1 MQIIA
6 KHFILSIVSLMLVMA
21 STAQAKP
28 LSESEVPGALK
39 AWIPWVMHDVQKTEC
54 PFYYIAQDQRV
65 CIWPTSLALNFNRT
79 EGFFAYKI
87 TIYDT
92 PDGNLQRI
100 ILPGQTDIWPQDVSV
115 NGRQGEVLLFN
126 GQPSVLLSKGEY
138 SIQGN
143 YAWDKMPVSFTL
155 PQQMGIVTLS
165 VNGSEIT
172 IPEIENGQL
181 LLQRQAQTET
191 QADENRLELK
201 VFRKITDSIPQI
213 VETRLQLNVSGKQRE
228 EVLGQVLPEGASAL
242 NIQSQSDIPARLDAD
257 GKLRVQLR
265 AGSYSISIVSRLQAQ
280 VNRLALPPANARLPA
295 EEIWSFE
302 AQNNLRLV
310 QVSGA
315 LAIDPTQTE
324 LPQEWH
330 ALPSYYLKQGDALEI
345 KEIKRGASESSPDQ
359 LTLQR
364 KLWLDFGGSG
374 YTVQDTINGVIKNS
388 NRLEVQDGQTLGSA
402 TINGQ
407 DQYIT
412 TIEQDGKPTN
422 PGVEVRE
429 GTLSLQSNSRFERTS
444 HIPATG
450 WKSNF
455 DSVSA
460 TLYLPPGWS
469 LFNYSGVDDAS
480 YSWVK
485 SWTLVDI
492 FLVMITAVAAYRFWG
507 MRLGIIAG
515 VGLFLIHPEFKSF
528 TSYLLSAILFMA
540 IARALKP
547 GKLQHFMGLLGKL
560 TVLLLI
566 LSALPFMLTH
576 MREAIYPQLE
586 KSSAGWQMPA
596 GILSEVKVKTEMGA
610 DDYGRRNRAEA
621 INVPMAEVMPTPLSA
636 NEIPP
641 PPPPIEP
648 PEPAMLPPV
657 SLPSPSF
664 DAVGSGSSISAYKGK
679 GAYLAK
685 SMFGKADNALLQ
697 QYQSYAP
704 DTKVQTGFGNRNIS
718 EQGII
723 LSWNGSVD
731 PSVDMR
737 LWLVSNNMNLAL
749 SVIRVCLIAL
759 MVAALIGGLIPRARE
774 KMRFLFPLILL
785 FLFLSGVPISSAVA
799 EDEPLTTIYNSG
811 KTGNAFPPQPL
822 LDTLKA
828 KLSEQINKPQTCLP
842 ECASLSRTR
851 IKASANQLD
860 MELEIHA
867 DADVAVPLPG
877 GISSWR
883 PSAVL
888 VNGAAASSL
897 MADNSGY
904 LVVKLAKGVSKV
916 RLLGAINANRDTM
929 AITFPMASRFTSAD
943 ANGWGVQ
950 GIRENGI
957 TESLVQLNRTQRSV
971 ETSTNA
977 ENNFEKTV
985 LPPFY
990 QVERTISLGNR
1001 WEVATVVRK
1010 LTPLDAPSAIEI
1022 PLLDGESVTS
1032 SDTQVKGGK
1041 AYASFDQGVS
1051 EVYFTSV
1058 IPQGTSMTLNA
1069 PKQAPW
1075 VEIWKLSASNLWH
1088 VKANGIPRIYEAN
1101 TNTPD
1106 TMNVMLS
1113 GASGYSL
1120 WMPWPGEMLTFTIE
1134 RPAGVEGVTRTIDA
1148 TNLRLMPS
1156 DRSTDVS
1163 LEISLRS
1170 SLGGQHDVTLPEG
1183 AVLSDVTRSGL
1194 VIPTQ
1199 MKGNVL
1205 TLPLTPG
1212 SNPYKLMWKEA
1223 RALGASYRPSSV
1235 DIGADR
1241 SVNATVNI
1249 SMPQNRW
1256 ILFTTGPLMGPAV
1269 LFWSWL
1275 PVILI
1280 LAFGLGKIQATP
1292 LRMRHWF
1299 VLLMG
1304 LSFSST
1310 SVIVMIIAWVLV
1322 FAWRGS
1328 SQHEDM
1334 KSLRFNVMQIV
1345 LVLLTI
1351 IVMPML
1357 FDSIKDGL
1365 LGYPQMNIQGNGSTG
1380 NQLNWYQ
1387 DITASVLPQ
1396 PLVVSVPIW
1405 VYRALMLIWA
1415 LWLAFKMVNWLRW
1428 SWDSFTLGG
1437 YWRKV
1442 WDKKTSNEE
1451 TMTAQESETKA

>member
-1 MQIIA
+1 
-6 KHFILSIVSLMLVMA
+6 
-21 STAQAKP
+21 
-28 LSESEVPGALK
+28 
-39 AWIPWVMHDVQKTEC
+39 
-54 PFYYIAQDQRV
+54 
-65 CIWPTSLALNFNRT
+65 
-79 EGFFAYKI
+79 
-87 TIYDT
+87 
-92 PDGNLQRI
+92 
-100 ILPGQTDIWPQDVSV
+100 
-115 NGRQGEVLLFN
+115 
-126 GQPSVLLSKGEY
+126 
-138 SIQGN
+138 
-143 YAWDKMPVSFTL
+143 
-155 PQQMGIVTLS
+155 
-165 VNGSEIT
+165 
-172 IPEIENGQL
+172 
-181 LLQRQAQTET
+181 
-191 QADENRLELK
+191 
-201 VFRKITDSIPQI
+201 
-213 VETRLQLNVSGKQRE
+213 
-228 EVLGQVLPEGASAL
+228 
-242 NIQSQSDIPARLDAD
+242 
-257 GKLRVQLR
+257 
-265 AGSYSISIVSRLQAQ
+265 
-280 VNRLALPPANARLPA
+280 
-295 EEIWSFE
+295 
-302 AQNNLRLV
+302 
-310 QVSGA
+310 
-315 LAIDPTQTE
+315 
-324 LPQEWH
+324 
-330 ALPSYYLKQGDALEI
+330 
-345 KEIKRGASESSPDQ
+345 
-359 LTLQR
+359 
-364 KLWLDFGGSG
+364 
-374 YTVQDTINGVIKNS
+374 
-388 NRLEVQDGQTLGSA
+388 
-402 TINGQ
+402 
-407 DQYIT
+407 
-412 TIEQDGKPTN
+412 
-422 PGVEVRE
+422 
-429 GTLSLQSNSRFERTS
+429 
-444 HIPATG
+444 
-450 WKSNF
+450 
-455 DSVSA
+455 
-460 TLYLPPGWS
+460 
-469 LFNYSGVDDAS
+469 
-480 YSWVK
+480 
-485 SWTLVDI
+485 
-492 FLVMITAVAAYRFWG
+492 
-507 MRLGIIAG
+507 
-515 VGLFLIHPEFKSF
+515 
-528 TSYLLSAILFMA
+528 
-540 IARALKP
+540 
-547 GKLQHFMGLLGKL
+547 
-560 TVLLLI
+560 
-566 LSALPFMLTH
+566 
-576 MREAIYPQLE
+576 
-586 KSSAGWQMPA
+586 
-596 GILSEVKVKTEMGA
+596 
-610 DDYGRRNRAEA
+610 
-621 INVPMAEVMPTPLSA
+621 
-636 NEIPP
+636 
-641 PPPPIEP
+641 
-648 PEPAMLPPV
+648 
-657 SLPSPSF
+657 
-664 DAVGSGSSISAYKGK
+664 
-679 GAYLAK
+679 
-685 SMFGKADNALLQ
+685 MFGKADNALLQ

-718 EQGII
+718 EQGIT

-737 LWLVSNNMNLAL
+737 LWLISNNMNLVL

-774 KMRFLFPLILL
+774 KMRFLFPLMLL
-785 FLFLSGVPISSAVA
+785 VLFLSGVPISSAVA
-799 EDEPLTTIYNSG
+799 EEESVSAIYESG
-811 KTGNAFPPQPL
+811 KTANAFPPQPL

-828 KLSEQINKPQTCLP
+828 KLSEQINKPQSCLP

-851 IKASANQLD
+851 IKASENQLD
-860 MELEIHA
+860 IELEIHA

-883 PSAVL
+883 PSVVL
-888 VNGAAASSL
+888 VNGAAALAL

-943 ANGWGVQ
+943 ANGWSVQ
-950 GIRENGI
+950 GIRENGV

-971 ETSTNA
+971 ATSTNA

-1041 AYASFDQGVS
+1041 AYASFDPGVS
-1051 EVYFTSV
+1051 EVYFASV

-1101 TNTPD
+1101 ANTPD

-1120 WMPWPGEMLTFTIE
+1120 WMPWPGEMLNFAIE
-1134 RPAGVEGVTRTIDA
+1134 RPSGVEGVTRTIDA
-1148 TNLRLMPS
+1148 TKLRLTPS

-1212 SNPYKLMWKEA
+1212 SNQYTLKWKES
-1223 RALGASYRPSSV
+1223 RALGASYRPSLV

-1269 LFWSWL
+1269 LFWSWV

-1299 VLLMG
+1299 ILLMG

-1310 SVIVMIIAWVLV
+1310 SAIVMIIAWVLV

-1328 SQHEDM
+1328 SQHDDM
-1334 KSLRFNVMQIV
+1334 KSFRFNIMQIM

-1365 LGYPQMNIQGNGSTG
+1365 LGYPQMNIQGNGSTA

-1396 PLVVSVPIW
+1396 PLVVSVPLW
-1405 VYRALMLIWA
+1405 VYRTGMLLWA

-1442 WDKKTSNEE
+1442 WGKKVSE
-1451 TMTAQESETKA
+1451 TQTVTVTESETKA